1 MMYLQPGTLLRG
13 GTYKI
18 TRHINGGG
26 FGCTYEA
33 INTTTHQ
40 HIVIKELFV
49 KDVSDRDEQTLTI
62 HAYTTNKSILLNK
75 IKKKFLEEAEALMS
89 MSHPNIVRVHES
101 FEENGTA
108 YYAMDYIDGQ
118 SLHDIIKQKGA
129 LPEQTSLK
137 YIKQVADALA
147 YVHAR
152 NRLHLDIKPGNIMID
167 RQDKAVLIDFGVSK
181 QYDEANGENTSTLIG
196 KSPGYSPVE
205 QLGNNVQQFSPATD
219 IYALG
224 ATLYKCVTG
233 NTPPDATTVLSD
245 GLPELPH
252 SISSNVRE
260 TIKNSMSPIK
270 GNRPQSIK
278 EFLGVLKA
286 SNHVKPLPH
295 RSNNSSSGS
304 ASIWMVVII
313 IIAAIGIWFFSTNN
327 DDSNSSSPN
336 ISVQLLESQEDA
348 QSRDEFECNNPAEFL
363 YLLERFNRSIEENGH
378 CKRSTIT
385 SIEGFSNTH
394 DSDPKLYSV
403 SEVYNKDFYVGRYP
417 YDWIV
422 NIEGT
427 RDFVNAIGFEV
438 ETLWEDDSEFT
449 NYFKKIGC
457 RFIRNVDSRYISKIF
472 QYKKCFIF
480 LYETSVGSGGYS
492 FAFYLLP
499 NEDCLDDAIR
509 HVNYQY

>member
-1 MMYLQPGTLLRG
+1 MNLPNGTLLQG
-13 GTYKI
+13 GKYRI
-18 TRHINGGG
+18 QRFISSGG

-33 INTTTHQ
+33 INTTNQ
-40 HIVIKELFV
+40 QRVAIKELFV
-49 KDVSDRDEQTLTI
+49 KDVSDRDEHTLTI
-62 HAYTTNKSILLNK
+62 SAYSTNKSVLLNK
-75 IKKKFLEEAEALMS
+75 IKKKFLEEANALKA

-108 YYAMDYIDGQ
+108 YYVMDYIDGQ
-118 SLHDIIKQKGA
+118 SLHDIIKQSGA
-129 LPEQTSLK
+129 LSESRSLK
-137 YIKQVADALA
+137 YINQVADALA

-167 RQDKAVLIDFGVSK
+167 SHDKVVLIDFGVSK

-233 NTPPDATTVLSD
+233 NTPPHATTVLSD

-252 SISSNVRE
+252 SISNSIRE
-260 TIKNSMSPIK
+260 TIKKSMSPIK

-278 EFLGVLKA
+278 AFLDSLRSPVHKKTRPSGGNQSSSSNAGIWIGVL
-286 SNHVKPLPH
+286 
-295 RSNNSSSGS
+295 
-304 ASIWMVVII
+304 
-313 IIAAIGIWFFSTNN
+313 IIAAVIGILFIANN
-327 DDSNSSSPN
+327 NSNSDSYSQN
-336 ISVQLLESQEDA
+336 SGVQLPESQEEV
-348 QSRDEFECNNPAEFL
+348 QPQNEFECNNSAEFQ
-363 YLLERFNRSIEENGH
+363 YLIERFNRSVEENGH
-378 CKRSTIT
+378 CKRSTVT
-385 SIEGFSNTH
+385 SIDGFSNIH
-394 DSDPKLYSV
+394 DSNPKLYSV
-403 SEVYNKDFYVGRYP
+403 SELYNKDFYMGRYP

-427 RDFVNAIGFEV
+427 RDYVNAIEFEV

-457 RFIRNVDSRYISKIF
+457 RFVRNVDSRYISKVY
-472 QYKKCFIF
+472 QYKECYIYLF
-480 LYETSVGSGGYS
+480 EESVGSGGYS

-499 NEDCLDDAIR
+499 NKDCLDDAIR
-509 HVNYQY
+509 HVSYLH

>member
-1 MMYLQPGTLLRG
+1 MYLSSGTLLQG
-13 GTYKI
+13 GKYRI
-18 TRHINGGG
+18 QRFISSGG

-33 INTTTHQ
+33 INTTTQ
-40 HIVIKELFV
+40 QRVAIKELFV
-49 KDVSDRDEQTLTI
+49 KDVSDRDEHTLTI
-62 HAYTTNKSILLNK
+62 SAYSTNKSVLLNK
-75 IKKKFLEEAEALMS
+75 IKKKFLEEANALKA

-108 YYAMDYIDGQ
+108 YYVMDYIDGQ
-118 SLHDIIKQKGA
+118 SLHDIIKKRGA
-129 LPEQTSLK
+129 LSESKSLK
-137 YIKQVADALA
+137 YINQVADALA

-167 RQDKAVLIDFGVSK
+167 SQDKVVLIDFGVSK

-252 SISSNVRE
+252 SISNNIRE
-260 TIKNSMSPIK
+260 TIKKSMSPIK

-278 EFLGVLKA
+278 AFLDNLK
-286 SNHVKPLPH
+286 SPVHPEPSPH
-295 RSNNSSSGS
+295 RSVSSAG
-304 ASIWMVVII
+304 IWIIVLI
-313 IIAAIGIWFFSTNN
+313 IIAAIGIWFFTANN
-327 DDSNSSSPN
+327 SNN
-336 ISVQLLESQEDA
+336 TTSVYPASQEEMQPQDG
-348 QSRDEFECNNPAEFL
+348 FECNNPSDFQ
-363 YLLERFNRSIEENGH
+363 YLFERFNHSIEVNGH

-394 DSDPKLYSV
+394 DSNPQLYSV
-403 SEVYNKDFYVGRYP
+403 SELYNKGFYMGRYP
-417 YDWIV
+417 YDWTV

-427 RDFVNAIGFEV
+427 RDYVNAIEFYDE
-438 ETLWEDDSEFT
+438 ETLWDDESEFA

-457 RFIRNVDSRYISKIF
+457 RFIRNVDNRYISKVY
-472 QYKKCFIF
+472 QYKKCYIY

-499 NEDCLDDAIR
+499 NKDCLDDAIR
-509 HVNYQY
+509 YVSYQH